1 MSHYDYQNKS
11 NKPSAINAIADLAR
25 ATREK
30 REQKKSSQLKNY
42 IYDKILKYDWEG
54 ANKATVQDMLKK
66 WSNDII
72 NLVK

>member
-1 MSHYDYQNKS
+1 MSHYNYQNKS